1 MKTALE
7 LLDRNS
13 EELKAKLD
21 VSDEVI
27 KKAKEF
33 ISKLNGT
40 GMHSKSVA
48 GGAVYIAGVLI
59 GERKT
64 QREVALAFGVV
75 ETTIRKSYRRIASA
89 ADIEITV

>member
-48 GGAVYIAGVLI
+48 GGSVFIASVLL
-59 GERKT
+59 GERRT
-64 QREVALAFGVV
+64 QREVALAVGVSEV
-75 ETTIRKSYRRIASA
+75 TIRNAYRKIADEE
-89 ADIEITV
+89 DIEITV